1 MTTTTK
7 ARLTDDEKAAR
18 LEEAHAMIASAVA
31 AITSSDDWKRYMQ
44 FARAFHHYSFNN
56 ILLMMV
62 QADKRDMAPLTH
74 VAGFRRWAELKHPV
88 SKGEKGLRIFAPMVI
103 KLKEGDQGYPGSRVV
118 GFRLT
123 TVFDV
128 QQTEGDAAPVAP
140 VAQGTMSGTVARG
153 ALTALGDHAQS
164 LGYPWRYGNTGK
176 AEGHTDMN
184 RREIVISSEHEN
196 DDAQTFAIL
205 SHEVAHATLHT
216 DGDYEYAKHRG
227 VAETEAESVAYIV
240 AGMFGVDMSDTSFH
254 YVAGW
259 ARDPEVV
266 VTAGTRIMKTAKAI
280 IDLIEK
286 EIV

>member
-1 MTTTTK
+1 MTTTK
-7 ARLTDDEKAAR
+7 VRLTDDEKTAR
-18 LEEAHAMIASAVA
+18 LAEAHAMITSAVE
-31 AITSSDDWKRYMQ
+31 AITSSDDWKRYMT
-44 FARAFHHYSFNN
+44 FARGFHRYSFNN
-56 ILLMMV
+56 VLLMIV
-62 QADKRDMAPLTH
+62 QADARDMKPVTH
-74 VAGFRRWAELKHPV
+74 VAGFRRWVELNRSV
-88 SKGEKGLRIFAPMVI
+88 NKGERGLKIFAPMVI

-128 QQTEGDAAPVAP
+128 QQTDGDSVPAAPVAL
-140 VAQGTMSGTVARG
+140 GTTSGTVARG
-153 ALTALGDHAQS
+153 ALTALGDHAVA
-164 LGYPWRYGNTGK
+164 LGYPWRYGNTGN
-176 AEGHTDMN
+176 AEGHTDPT
-184 RREIVISSEHEN
+184 RREIVISSEFEN
-196 DDAQTFAIL
+196 DEARTFAIL
-205 SHEVAHATLHT
+205 THEVAHATLHM
-216 DGDYEYAKHRG
+216 DGDYDYARHRG

-286 EIV
+286 EI